1 MDDDYNERLKA
12 LKREL
17 REFSEDLDT
26 LRKRKANGDDVEQVV
41 AKVVAIESEMRTKFG
56 ALASQNTEI
65 QSSLSAI
72 AHKLDSLAN
81 DLSNQKREV
90 NTLQET
96 SKGNV
101 WSRIPALAY
110 VFMAIGLFAMLQ
122 LGIEKWAEFRGVAP

>member
-1 MDDDYNERLKA
+1 MDDDFNERLKA
-12 LKREL
+12 FKREL
-17 REFSEDLDT
+17 RELVEDLDQ

-65 QSSLSAI
+65 QSSLSVI
-72 AHKLDSLAN
+72 AHKLDALAA
-81 DLSNQKREV
+81 DLSHQKREV

-96 SKGNV
+96 NKGNV
-101 WSRIPALAY
+101 WTRIPALAY

-122 LGIEKWAEFRGVAP
+122 LGIEKWAEFKGVAP